1 MDETTSIGVIELR
14 TCIQAIVQ
22 CSPELVARLGQDYT
36 VYAYDFSEYDNPL
49 VGQGMLSWALS
60 AASTASDGPA
70 HQSNK
75 LITGRVCRNILGL
88 FANGV
93 KETLEVKLRL
103 VPVPTVLQSEYINAM
118 DKYRELSKVAPLGL
132 DPKEWLSFVQSNPN
146 LAQLAGKA
154 TPVPAVNPA
163 QNHSQRDGTSMEVVN
178 QLLSPSLQHQPLED
192 PLAQVSFG
200 PDSAE
205 AHLVDAAATANPKK
219 LGRPASRTALKRP
232 RKSRPVKTNQSQGG
246 NTSGYEEG
254 TDGDDGPP
262 GRKRAKITKADWN
275 SKSAIGDAADSLRV
289 AASTAGSL
297 RLFRPIAANPAP
309 MAGSHLQEIP
319 RAPTPVP
326 RIASQRPQHNRAPS
340 QTSMRH
346 NSFSA
351 QPDDSRQ
358 HISPYVSLGGPEDQ
372 PRVLLE
378 RPEDRP
384 RISIESA
391 QTSPERFDSPAD
403 TPPGIG
409 SSPPVMRTRPPS
421 VTRSSPQCS
430 SPVLPPMPRTDS
442 GFMSGSLEDL
452 FGEDFE
458 TNREFDDPH
467 SEPSPELPRHRHQQ
481 KQPAFD
487 SGFAIELVTPGPMEL
502 LPSKVPIHK
511 VILTQAEK
519 ASKRAA
525 SRAQSRQR
533 SRTGSVVSEDG
544 QQTLPPLRREPALM
558 PGQLAFP
565 VNIQELLPRSQ
576 LQPAKQPQLRSIAP
590 APSVDVP
597 CSNSQSKEE
606 QPASKEADPAA
617 SAPRSR
623 PSSRIMIRTASLGS
637 LTLPAVSASEPILER
652 SGLHRSQTWSEADKP
667 ATTKSK
673 PDSTLERTVKED
685 DIVKEPVVK
694 EPLPLSHYMQQLTAD
709 LDPNEEINSAEH
721 TRLTR
726 KATMRQ
732 KLDFAIANGETPP
745 FCANCGAIETP
756 TWRKSWSQDHK
767 GTPGYYE
774 YSDAPG
780 RVTCVNILTRD
791 ESGKP
796 TSFQTIKK
804 ALLPKE
810 NKGAFQPYLLCNC
823 EYHALF
829 CQ

>member
-1 MDETTSIGVIELR
+1 VAMDETTSIGVIELR
-14 TCIQAIVQ
+14 TCIEAIVQ

-49 VGQGMLSWALS
+49 VGQGMLSWALC
-60 AASTASDGPA
+60 AASTTPDGPA

-75 LITGRVCRNILGL
+75 LITGRVCKNILGL

-103 VPVPTVLQSEYINAM
+103 VPVPTVLQSEYIDAM

-132 DPKEWLSFVQSNPN
+132 EPKEWLSFVQSNPN
-146 LAQLAGKA
+146 LAQLASKA
-154 TPVPAVNPA
+154 TPVPSINAI
-163 QNHSQRDGTSMEVVN
+163 QNHHQRDGTSMEVVN
-178 QLLSPSLQHQPLED
+178 QLLSPSLQQQPLID
-192 PLAQVSFG
+192 PLSQVNYA

-205 AHLVDAAATANPKK
+205 AHLADAAATGIPKK
-219 LGRPASRTALKRP
+219 LGRPASRTAVKRP
-232 RKSRPVKTNQSQGG
+232 RKIRSVKTIQSQGG

-297 RLFRPIAANPAP
+297 RHFRPIAANPAP
-309 MAGSHLQEIP
+309 VAGSHLQDFP

-326 RIASQRPQHNRAPS
+326 RIASQRPQHSRAPS
-340 QTSMRH
+340 QISMRH

-351 QPDDSRQ
+351 QPDQPRQ
-358 HISPYVSLGGPEDQ
+358 HNSPHVS
-372 PRVLLE
+372 LE
-378 RPEDRP
+378 RPEDQP
-384 RISIESA
+384 RISIESTH
-391 QTSPERFDSPAD
+391 TSPERFDSPAD

-421 VTRSSPQCS
+421 VNRSSPLCS

-452 FGEDFE
+452 FGEDVE
-458 TNREFDDPH
+458 VNREFDDHH
-467 SEPSPELPRHRHQQ
+467 SEPSPELPRHRHQE
-481 KQPAFD
+481 KQPTFD

-511 VILTQAEK
+511 VTQTQAEK
-519 ASKRAA
+519 ANKRAV
-525 SRAQSRQR
+525 SRAQSRQC

-544 QQTLPPLRREPALM
+544 QQTLPPLRRDAVLM
-558 PGQLAFP
+558 PSQLSFP
-565 VNIQELLPRSQ
+565 VNTQEIQPRPQ
-576 LQPAKQPQLRSIAP
+576 LQPARQPKLQPIAP
-590 APSVDVP
+590 APPTDGSRAQ
-597 CSNSQSKEE
+597 SQSKDS
-606 QPASKEADPAA
+606 QAGPKQVTPAV

-623 PSSRIMIRTASLGS
+623 PSSRTMVRTASLGS
-637 LTLPAVSASEPILER
+637 LTLPTVAASEPILPP

-667 ATTKSK
+667 ATATSKS
-673 PDSTLERTVKED
+673 DITLKGTAKED
-685 DIVKEPVVK
+685 DTAKEPVAK

-756 TWRKSWSQDHK
+756 TWRKSWSQDHD

-780 RVTCVNILTRD
+780 RVTCVNVLTRD
-791 ESGKP
+791 ETGKP

-804 ALLPKE
+804 ALLPNE
-810 NKGAFQPYLLCNC
+810 NRVAFQPYLLCNC

-829 CQ
+829 WQ